1 MTRRGPHA
9 DMEETRGARGS
20 PGVQTEGGA
29 GHEITIDGHT
39 LTLAQMEAVARG
51 RVRVRLGAGAV
62 EGIHASRALL
72 EDLIAGGAAVYGVNT
87 GFGRLADVRIP
98 RSEQRALQ
106 RNLVRSHAAGA
117 GRPLPAE
124 EVRAIMVLR
133 ANTLARGQ
141 SGCRLVVVERLL
153 ELLNRAVHPVVPETG
168 SVGASGDLVPLAH
181 IALALTGEGR
191 VEAGGREADA
201 AASLAEAGIAPL
213 ELLEKEALA
222 LLNGTQAS
230 TAIGALALRRFG
242 RALDTADVAGA
253 MSLEGLK
260 GTPDA
265 FRPEIHDAR
274 PHPGQVRSARRLWAL
289 LRGSEIRESHRTEDL
304 RVQDAYSLRCMP
316 QVHGAAREAHTYA
329 RRILITEANSTTD
342 NPLVVPAAGDGEK
355 PAGTH
360 GDPATGRSQSQ
371 GKGGP
376 APARARVLSGGN
388 FHAQVVAQCLDL
400 VAIAAA
406 DLASISER
414 RIDRMLNP
422 DLSGLP
428 AFLTPKPG
436 TRSGLM
442 IAQVTAA
449 DALSEMR
456 VLASPASVDS
466 VSTSAAQEDHVSMG
480 MAAARKVRRAV
491 GLLELVL
498 AVELLCAA
506 QAVEFHRPLR
516 SGPGV
521 EEALETVRG
530 RVSRLDGDRVLSGDI
545 AFLVALV
552 REGALAH
559 SDV

>member
-1 MTRRGPHA
+1 M
-9 DMEETRGARGS
+9 
-20 PGVQTEGGA
+20 
-29 GHEITIDGHT
+29 ITIDGRT
-39 LTLAQMEAVARG
+39 LTLEQVEAVTRDRVAVG
-51 RVRVRLGAGAV
+51 LAEEAAERVRM
-62 EGIHASRALL
+62 SRALL
-72 EDLIAGGAAVYGVNT
+72 EGLIEGDAPVYGVNT

-98 RSEQRALQ
+98 RDEQRALQ
-106 RNLVRSHAAGA
+106 RNMVRSHAAGV

-124 EVRAIMVLR
+124 EVRAIMLLR

-153 ELLNRAVHPVVPETG
+153 DLLNRRVHPIVPEIG

-191 VEAGGREADA
+191 VEVDGREGEA
-201 AASLAEAGIAPL
+201 AELLAGAGIAPL

-222 LLNGTQAS
+222 LLNGTQA
-230 TAIGALALRRFG
+230 TTGIGVLALRRFA

-253 MSLEGLK
+253 MSLEGLR
-260 GTPDA
+260 GTPDP
-265 FRPEIHDAR
+265 FRPEIHAAR
-274 PHPGQVRSARRLWAL
+274 PHPGQVESARRLWAL
-289 LRGSEIRESHRTEDL
+289 LEGSEIRESHRTDDP
-304 RVQDAYSLRCMP
+304 RVQDPYSLRCMP
-316 QVHGAAREAHTYA
+316 QVHGAAREACAYA
-329 RRILITEANSTTD
+329 HRILTTEVNSTTD
-342 NPLVVPAAGDGEK
+342 NPLVLSADSGAES
-355 PAGTH
+355 AGT
-360 GDPATGRSQSQ
+360 GAPMGGGADRGAKDATPPRL
-371 GKGGP
+371 
-376 APARARVLSGGN
+376 AEVLSGGN

-442 IAQVTAA
+442 VAQVTAA

-456 VLASPASVDS
+456 VLAHPASVDS
-466 VSTSAAQEDHVSMG
+466 VPTCASQEDHVSMG
-480 MAAARKVRRAV
+480 MAAARKVRRTIE
-491 GLLELVL
+491 LLETVL

-516 SGPGV
+516 AGTGV
-521 EEALETVRG
+521 ERALRTVRA
-530 RVSRLDGDRVLSGDI
+530 RVRRLDRDRVLSGDI
-545 AFLVALV
+545 ASLSDLVG
-552 REGALAH
+552 EGAVAH
-559 SDV
+559 PDL